1 MFTWKILNISA
12 EGELITHAFYKA
24 LANVEDHVVE
34 VYGNHWFSDK
44 TIKIPFD
51 DVKEQDVID
60 WVRLETS
67 VGEKNLIELDLLN
80 QLEAL
85 KLEEIDL
92 PWLPKKFR
100 LRI

>member
-24 LANVEDHVVE
+24 LTNVEDHVVE
-34 VYGNHWFSDK
+34 VQGNHWFSDK

-60 WVRLETS
+60 WIRLETS
-67 VGEKNLIELDLLN
+67 IGEKNLIELDLLN